1 VLRLAVEIKSGRR
14 VASAD
19 LSGVRSFRE
28 AHPST
33 RVVVVAPCRE
43 PYRVADVDVLPV
55 DEYLA
60 LIATL

>member
-1 VLRLAVEIKSGRR
+1 M
-14 VASAD
+14 
-19 LSGVRSFRE
+19 RSFRE
-28 AHPST
+28 ADASA

-43 PYRVADVDVLPV
+43 PYRVADVEVLPV